1 MFKKYLGVDP
11 LTGKQKETTRR
22 GLKTIKEAKIA
33 LSRLEVEIQEN
44 GIQSK
49 PKKRKYKEVCDEWF
63 DEVYKHRV
71 KESTFFRI
79 LNLYLKNI
87 SYLNLVIFSFKIS
100 LLIIVKNL

>member
-22 GLKTIKEAKIA
+22 GFKTIKEAKIA

-49 PKKRKYKEVCDEWF
+49 PKKRKYKKEDEEETADIF
-63 DEVYKHRV
+63 AAFMEQGK
-71 KESTFFRI
+71 S
-79 LNLYLKNI
+79 LGQNLGQKKSPLK
-87 SYLNLVIFSFKIS
+87 
-100 LLIIVKNL
+100 

>member
-22 GLKTIKEAKIA
+22 GFKTIKEAKIA

-49 PKKRKYKEVCDEWF
+49 PKKENTKRFVMSGLMKF
-63 DEVYKHRV
+63 
-71 KESTFFRI
+71 T
-79 LNLYLKNI
+79 NI
-87 SYLNLVIFSFKIS
+87 V
-100 LLIIVKNL
+100 